1 MYIGRHIEA
10 KMTSDVEQRKHRFSE
25 TKHPQSLLSR
35 LGCFTCGN
43 RPEYGLVSMVTTRN
57 LSYFE
62 MYVFFNM
69 AGKFQLRSRR
79 IGIYEVSGTTQKA

>member
-1 MYIGRHIEA
+1 
-10 KMTSDVEQRKHRFSE
+10 MTSDVEQRKQRFSE
-25 TKHPQSLLSR
+25 TKHPQSSR
-35 LGCFTCGN
+35 LGCFTC
-43 RPEYGLVSMVTTRN
+43 VTTRN